1 VDEQGSASVELVLIT
16 PVLILL
22 LFFVVAAGRLAV
34 TRNQIDGAAR
44 DAAREASTWRS
55 GAAASSHGVA
65 QGLSDLQ
72 SGRSSCSNPEVSID
86 TSQLRPGGEVVAHVM
101 CTVRLSD
108 ITGLHL
114 GPSRTLEA
122 KAVAVVDTFRS
133 R

>member
-1 VDEQGSASVELVLIT
+1 MDDHGSASVELVLMT

-22 LFFVVAAGRLAV
+22 LFLVVAAGRLAV
-34 TRNQIDGAAR
+34 SRNEVDGAAR

-55 GAAASSHGVA
+55 AAAASSHGVA

-72 SGRSSCSNPEVSID
+72 SGRSSCSNPEVAID
-86 TSQLRPGGEVVAHVM
+86 TSQLRPGGEVVADVF

-108 ITGLHL
+108 ISGLHMGL
-114 GPSRTLEA
+114 SRTLHA

-133 R
+133 P